1 MKELDYE
8 ELNFLVKETSG
19 EYDANEKYLAFKKK
33 PSDINIYKIAENQN
47 IKENI
52 PNKYQDIFCS
62 IKVQKKI
69 NDFKLNPN
77 FQNILL
83 VAIHEKILF
92 FSIPED
98 FKKTQKIEPKYVF
111 NENNIIISQV
121 EFNPINSHIIALTN
135 NINLVKIWTLK
146 GTSTQKIKC
155 EEDISEI
162 KWNHCGR
169 LLGIVNDTHI
179 IKIYNCL
186 LKKFIYILNFD
197 EQISNFGFCME
208 DKILVQDSTENEIFV
223 YKFDANHKS
232 KLYSEKKINYK
243 YILRVNYESFLV
255 NEYSFILN
263 SKNNKI
269 QIYNDFTKPFYSH
282 DNSLFNS
289 KVIKTPND
297 ILIFKIIN
305 VDGRHVQLIIIKDK
319 FNLFNKNDKQN
330 IIYKKLDEDK
340 NEEEKKFHSSFDTF
354 DFSRD
359 NLKEDYFKDCTLKYL
374 NIFESLHHKF
384 NEDINECENRKKYFK
399 ISELITNMEDNKN
412 KNLITLRNEVEKDI
426 NNLLEKEE
434 LKKKEKGKGKGK
446 GELKLFKSI
455 KEEYMFLLNLLIK
468 DETNKELL
476 KRYLLFLKKNE
487 IDLEKEKIPH
497 EKFKD
502 ELEYYSIFFEKKELV
517 ELFQSEYKSQ
527 KEILVNL
534 LNDYMYNIKQKT
546 LEKFKEQTKKNIK
559 QRYFNQ
565 PLSFKFKEL
574 IYYDSI
580 IDISYDIENLEINKE
595 EILKSKLY
603 ILQEISKL
611 KLIEKYEHPKVL
623 IPLIYYVCH
632 PGPEENFKH
641 FLNII
646 TPSISTDKAEKEKIE
661 LHNNYIDNNGQNL
674 LIDEKSSPEPKEI
687 SFEEYNYN
695 YLSKNSYLNLD
706 ITRIK
711 MLLSKTLKSRVFQEV
726 LEYLTG
732 NNNYQAIYNDEMIS
746 EFIEKIIFIPTNFSG
761 AVSFHDYLSLVTVI
775 STTHKEISSTFIQYH
790 KEQSD
795 TLENGVI
802 IAIIYHEYGHSINA
816 IISFKE
822 NDLQLHETPRKKY
835 LNFKEGGYYLEIALF
850 GRVIEKLTYKEALYI
865 LNENNYN
872 KSLEEFR
879 KGFMELS
886 YQDLVIKGQF
896 DYLNSKDESKLKTS
910 KDSVTIKAKEDN
922 DEFDEFENLNIS
934 IPLRNDILG
943 RNITEEDLKPYFN

>member
-8 ELNFLVKETSG
+8 ELNLQVKEEIS
-19 EYDANEKYLAFKKK
+19 EYDANGKYFASKENDF
-33 PSDINIYKIAENQN
+33 DINIYKIPENQN
-47 IKENI
+47 VKKDIS
-52 PNKYQDIFCS
+52 NKYENIFCS
-62 IKVQKKI
+62 INVQDI
-69 NDFKLNPN
+69 IQVFKLNQN
-77 FQNILL
+77 YQNILL
-83 VAIHEKILF
+83 VANSGKILF
-92 FSIPED
+92 FIIPED
-98 FKKTQKIEPKYVF
+98 FKETQKIVPRYVF
-111 NENNIIISQV
+111 NANNIIIRSV
-121 EFNPINSHIIALTN
+121 EFNPINSHIIAFCSFTK
-135 NINLVKIWTLK
+135 LVQIWTLK
-146 GTSTQKIKC
+146 GTSTQKINCNKY
-155 EEDISEI
+155 SSKI
-162 KWNHCGR
+162 KWSNCGR
-169 LLGIVNDTHI
+169 LLGIVDGTHI
-179 IKIYNCL
+179 LKIYNCFT
-186 LKKFIYILNFD
+186 KEFIYVLDF
-197 EQISNFGFCME
+197 EQQIINYEFFME
-208 DKILVQDSTENEIFV
+208 DKILVLDSKKKEIFV
-223 YKFDANHKS
+223 YQFDINKKE
-232 KLYSEKKINYK
+232 KLTLKKKTNYQNILQVNYKKI
-243 YILRVNYESFLV
+243 LV
-255 NEYSFILN
+255 NDNCFILN
-263 SKNNKI
+263 SGDNTIK
-269 QIYNDFTKPFYSH
+269 IYNNFTNPFYSH
-282 DNSLFNS
+282 ENSLSNA

-297 ILIFKIIN
+297 KSIFKIIN
-305 VDGRHVQLIIIKDK
+305 VNESHVQLIIIKDK
-319 FNLFNKNDKQN
+319 FNLFNKNVKKN
-330 IIYKKLDEDK
+330 IIYTKLDEDK
-340 NEEEKKFHSSFDTF
+340 NEEEKKFDSSVDTF
-354 DFSRD
+354 DFSPD
-359 NLKEDYFKDCTLKYL
+359 NLEEDYFKGCPRMYL
-374 NIFESLHHKF
+374 DIFESLHYKY
-384 NEDINECENRKKYFK
+384 NEDISDYERRKKYFK
-399 ISELITNMEDNKN
+399 IPELKTNMENNKN
-412 KNLITLRNEVEKDI
+412 KNIITLRNEVENDI
-426 NNLLEKEE
+426 KTLIEKEE
-434 LKKKEKGKGKGK
+434 LKKKEKGEGK
-446 GELKLFKSI
+446 GELILFKSI

-502 ELEYYSIFFEKKELV
+502 ELQYYSIFFENKELV
-517 ELFQSEYKSQ
+517 ELFQSKCKSQ
-527 KEILVNL
+527 KEILINL
-534 LNDYMYNIKQKT
+534 LNDYMVSIKNKS
-546 LEKFKEQTKKNIK
+546 LEKLKEQTKKNIK

-580 IDISYDIENLEINKE
+580 IDVSYDIENLDINKE

-611 KLIEKYEHPKVL
+611 KLIEKYEQPKVL
-623 IPLIYYVCH
+623 IPLIYYICH
-632 PGPEENFKH
+632 PSPEKNFKH

-646 TPSISTDKAEKEKIE
+646 TPSISTDKTEKAKIE
-661 LHNNYIDNNGQNL
+661 LHNNCINNNGQDL
-674 LIDEKSSPEPKEI
+674 LIDEKCSPESKEI
-687 SFEEYNYN
+687 IFEEYNYN
-695 YLSKNSYLNLD
+695 YLSKDSYLNLD

-711 MLLSKTLKSRVFQEV
+711 MLLSNTLKSRVFQEA

-732 NNNYQAIYNDEMIS
+732 NNNYQGIYNDEMIS

-775 STTHKEISSTFIQYH
+775 STAKKEINSNFVQYD
-790 KEQSD
+790 KEKSD

-850 GRVIEKLTYKEALYI
+850 GRVIKKLTYKEALYI

-910 KDSVTIKAKEDN
+910 DDSVTIKAKEDN

-943 RNITEEDLKPYFN
+943 RNITEKDLKPYFN